1 MNNTF
6 LIIIFFWNIFLTLFI
21 LYIYLSSKKI
31 FKGSSGKTLQ
41 EALQKFFVQSESLNN
56 KVSKLEHETDY
67 LKKEK
72 ASFFQKTAFLRFNP
86 FGDTGGDQSFVWALL
101 DEGDN
106 GVVISSLHGREN
118 TRVYAKL
125 IRKGEIVNHKLSK
138 EEQEVLSQ
146 AKISKK

>member
-1 MNNTF
+1 MNTPF
-6 LIIIFFWNIFLTLFI
+6 SIIIILWNIGLTLFI
-21 LYIYLSSKKI
+21 LYIYLSIRNI

-41 EALQKFFVQSESLNN
+41 EALQKFFVQSEVFKN
-56 KVSKLEHETDY
+56 KVSKLENETDF

-72 ASFFQKTAFLRFNP
+72 KSYFQKTAFLRFNP

-101 DEGDN
+101 DEEDN

-125 IRKGEIVNHKLSK
+125 IREGEVVNHKLSK
-138 EEQEVLSQ
+138 EEQEVLSH
-146 AKISKK
+146 AKLSKK